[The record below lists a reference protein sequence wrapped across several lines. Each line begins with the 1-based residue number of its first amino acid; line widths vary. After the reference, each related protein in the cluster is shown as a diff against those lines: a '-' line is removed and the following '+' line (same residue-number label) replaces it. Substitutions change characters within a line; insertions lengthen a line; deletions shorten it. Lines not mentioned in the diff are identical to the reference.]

1 MTTPATGAR
10 PPAGPPPARP
20 PGATL
25 WLTGLPS
32 AGKTTLARALCARL
46 HGGRPVELL
55 DGDAL
60 RAELSP
66 DLGFTRADRD
76 QQVRRVGF
84 LARRLAAHGVLAVV
98 PVVAPYADARRLV
111 RRAHRADGV
120 RYLEVHVAT
129 SLAACEERDVKGLYA
144 RARAGR
150 STGMTGL
157 DAPYEA
163 PEGPEL
169 RLETEARTPDACVD
183 DLLDLLTREGLV

>member
-1 MTTPATGAR
+1 MTTPGTTTDR
-10 PPAGPPPARP
+10 PA
-20 PGATL
+20 GATL

-46 HGGRPVELL
+46 RGAPGGGRPVELL

-111 RRAHRADGV
+111 REAHRADGV

-129 SLAACEERDVKGLYA
+129 SLTACEERDVKGLYA

-150 STGMTGL
+150 LTGMTGL
-157 DAPYEA
+157 GAPYEA
-163 PEGPEL
+163 PLHPDL
-169 RLETEARTPDACVD
+169 RLETETRTPEACGD
-183 DLLDLLTREGLV
+183 LLLDLLTREGLA